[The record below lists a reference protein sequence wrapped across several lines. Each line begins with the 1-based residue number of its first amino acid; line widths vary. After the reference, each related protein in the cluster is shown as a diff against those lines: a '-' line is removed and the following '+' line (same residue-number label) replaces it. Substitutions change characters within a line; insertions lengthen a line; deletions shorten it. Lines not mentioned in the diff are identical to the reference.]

1 MNETRKGE
9 WTRAQIGR
17 LGTGASPQFT
27 RLEGQGSRAPNLVRS
42 LCGVALP
49 RAWKGDVVPDTTHSA
64 LGHTAPTRAP
74 SSTGR
79 LGGRPA
85 ARGAQQPGAP
95 SSEGRPAARGAQ
107 QRGAQSQPQF
117 SRTSSGRLAA
127 VALRLCRRLHAG
139 CRGPDE
145 DRETGAQGTWGPRL
159 PYSRR
164 ARLSA
169 PGKTLW
175 LRLYIFKKKKK
186 ERGTPLLS
194 AVPRISKGKET
205 PVSCRQ
211 SSEEDRVGPS
221 LI

>member
-85 ARGAQQPGAP
+85 ARGAQQRGAP
-95 SSEGRPAARGAQ
+95 SSQGRPAARGAE
-107 QRGAQSQPQF
+107 P
-117 SRTSSGRLAA
+117 AA
-127 VALRLCRRLHAG
+127 VLPDQLREAG
-139 CRGPDE
+139 G
-145 DRETGAQGTWGPRL
+145 
-159 PYSRR
+159 RR
-164 ARLSA
+164 AA
-169 PGKTLW
+169 
-175 LRLYIFKKKKK
+175 
-186 ERGTPLLS
+186 
-194 AVPRISKGKET
+194 AVPPPARGVPRS
-205 PVSCRQ
+205 
-211 SSEEDRVGPS
+211 
-221 LI
+221 

>member
-95 SSEGRPAARGAQ
+95 SSEGRRASRSSPGPAPGGWRPSRCGCAAACTRGAEVLT
-107 QRGAQSQPQF
+107 
-117 SRTSSGRLAA
+117 RTG
-127 VALRLCRRLHAG
+127 
-139 CRGPDE
+139 
-145 DRETGAQGTWGPRL
+145 
-159 PYSRR
+159 RR
-164 ARLSA
+164 ARRG
-169 PGKTLW
+169 PGDH
-175 LRLYIFKKKKK
+175 
-186 ERGTPLLS
+186 GSP
-194 AVPRISKGKET
+194 T
-205 PVSCRQ
+205 PVA
-211 SSEEDRVGPS
+211 PA
-221 LI
+221 